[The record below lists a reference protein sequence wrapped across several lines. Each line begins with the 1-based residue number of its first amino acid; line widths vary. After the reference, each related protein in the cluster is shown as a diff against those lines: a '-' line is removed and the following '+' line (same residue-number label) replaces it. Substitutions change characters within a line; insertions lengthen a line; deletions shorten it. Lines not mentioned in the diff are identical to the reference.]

1 MILYNCI
8 FYQIPNVRRS
18 GTFYRK
24 YLERNFI
31 KLLFIEGY
39 KFNRREVCFFVPF
52 CDKKIDKNTST
63 CKNKKGD
70 ILNTEL
76 SKTLTIAEAKE
87 QQELMEVI
95 SGEIPCQHLWK
106 LMKVIAKN

>member
-1 MILYNCI
+1 MILLYCI
-8 FYQIPNVRRS
+8 FIRLPQTGVVGHYIE
-18 GTFYRK
+18 K
-24 YLERNFI
+24 IHLRNFI
-31 KLLFIEGY
+31 NFYFIKGT
-39 KFNRREVCFFVPF
+39 NLTDGRSVFFVPF

-76 SKTLTIAEAKE
+76 SRTLTIAEAKE